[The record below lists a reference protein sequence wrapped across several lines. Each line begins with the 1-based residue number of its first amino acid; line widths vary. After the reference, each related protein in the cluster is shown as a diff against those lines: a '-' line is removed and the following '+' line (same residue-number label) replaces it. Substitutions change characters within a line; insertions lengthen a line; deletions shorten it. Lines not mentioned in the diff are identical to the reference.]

1 MPWKYTFYIGN
12 EQFTLEKCNLHWKY
26 AVYTG
31 NMQFIL
37 VMLFKLYCK
46 YKFCWK
52 TVIYIGN
59 KIFMLEKMNLYT
71 IIEPISDIAPN
82 SNVLHFY
89 K

>member
-1 MPWKYTFYIGN
+1 M
-12 EQFTLEKCNLHWKY
+12 QLVLEICSLYWKY
-26 AVYTG
+26 ASYL
-31 NMQFIL
+31 N
-37 VMLFKLYCK
+37 CK
-46 YKFCWK
+46 YKICWK

-82 SNVLHFY
+82 SNVSHFY